1 MEDIG
6 LIDVKELL
14 YTIWNK
20 KILIIVF
27 AILGIAVGVLYTM
40 FLLTPMYKSSTT
52 LILAS
57 SNSSENSTITAN
69 DLSLNSKLVSTYS
82 EIIKSRTVADSV
94 IKELNLNMSK
104 AEFIKNISVNSKS
117 GTEIL
122 EITVVNR
129 NGKIA
134 ADIANKI
141 PEIFDGKVKEIY
153 NISNVSVIDVAVE
166 SKAPYN
172 VNFVSNVVK
181 FALIGIVLS
190 FVIIFVTMLLDTT
203 VKNQEDIE
211 RLLGLPVIAVI
222 PKMDE

>member
-1 MEDIG
+1 MEDIE
-6 LIDVKELL
+6 LIDIKELL
-14 YTIWNK
+14 YTVWNK
-20 KILIIVF
+20 KVLIIIF
-27 AILGIAVGVLYTM
+27 TILGIVLGVLYTM

-52 LILAS
+52 LILATA
-57 SNSSENSTITAN
+57 NSSENSTITTN

-82 EIIKSRTVADSV
+82 EIIKSRTVAENV

-104 AEFIKNISVNSKS
+104 DEFMKNISVSSRS

-122 EITVVNR
+122 EITVANR
-129 NGKIA
+129 DSKTA

-141 PEIFDGKVKEIY
+141 PEIFDGKVREIY

-166 SKAPYN
+166 SKEPYN
-172 VNFVSNVVK
+172 INFAFNILI
-181 FALIGIVLS
+181 FALFGIILS
-190 FVIIFVTMLLDTT
+190 FTIIFVTILFDTT